1 MRSFPRKT
9 ADIIAEHDHEML
21 RTGEPQ
27 FYDERPLTTPS
38 GDIRIAT
45 TTRMPIR
52 DAQGETQYLLTVI
65 EDRTHRKRA
74 EAQIAR
80 LVHHDLLTGLPNRA
94 AFTAC
99 IDATI
104 ETAAKDGIRSR

>member
-1 MRSFPRKT
+1 M
-9 ADIIAEHDHEML
+9 
-21 RTGEPQ
+21 
-27 FYDERPLTTPS
+27 
-38 GDIRIAT
+38 
-45 TTRMPIR
+45 
-52 DAQGETQYLLTVI
+52 

-104 ETAAKDGIRSR
+104 ETAATEGQSFALMCLDLDRFKEVNDVYGHAAGDEMLRAVVEAPAGRRAAAPSWRGSAATNSS